1 MLSAGH
7 SLAPAVPVVPDN
19 LTQSALSLA
28 TALRIIAKRGTEGA
42 QMRMSRQE
50 FLNWQHKAL
59 TLLGMSGVGKTTLA
73 YKLPAS
79 KWFHYSGDYRI
90 GTKYLAEPIL
100 DNIKRQAMQV
110 GFLRDLLRSDSI
122 YIASNITVHNL
133 EPVATFLG
141 KIGNPE
147 LGGLSVE
154 EFKKRQRLHREAEI
168 GAMRD
173 VAEFIIKAQEIYGYD
188 HFMNDAGGSIVE
200 LDDRETIET
209 LAEHTLI
216 LYLKPDAE
224 LERELVQRAIDNPK
238 PMYFQEEFLDR
249 KLAEY
254 LKLMKL
260 SATEEIVPDDFV
272 RWIFPALVEHRR
284 PKYEAIAKEFGYTID
299 ARQLESVRNEDDF
312 LDIVSDALEA

>member
-1 MLSAGH
+1 
-7 SLAPAVPVVPDN
+7 
-19 LTQSALSLA
+19 
-28 TALRIIAKRGTEGA
+28 
-42 QMRMSRQE
+42 MRMTSDQ
-50 FLNWQHKAL
+50 FLSWPHKAI

-73 YKLPAS
+73 AALPRS

-90 GTKYLAEPIL
+90 GTKYLDEPIL

-122 YIASNITVHNL
+122 YIASNITVDNL
-133 EPVATFLG
+133 APVSTFLG
-141 KIGNPE
+141 KIGRPD
-147 LGGLSVE
+147 LGGLPVE

-173 VAEFIIKAQEIYGYD
+173 VADFIDKAHTIYGYD

-200 LDDRETIET
+200 LDDDETIET
-209 LAEHTLI
+209 LAKHTVI

-224 LERELVQRAIDNPK
+224 LEKKLVQRAIDDPK
-238 PMYFQEEFLDR
+238 PLYFQEAFLDR

-254 LKLMKL
+254 L
-260 SATEEIVPDDFV
+260 AEAGHENPDEIVPDDFV

-284 PKYEAIAKEFGYTID
+284 PRYEALVNEYGYAID
-299 ARQLESVRNEDDF
+299 ATEANQIENEADF
-312 LDIVSDALEA
+312 LNLVSAALD